1 MAAGTGT
8 AIIDFGSVHPGVN
21 EASVVV
27 TGIPGILATDHV
39 EAWFMSES
47 TDDHTA
53 ADHRMADTM
62 IDLTAGDVVAGT
74 GFTIYATSWQ
84 KFTGTFKVHFVWAS

>member
-1 MAAGTGT
+1 MATGTGT
-8 AIIDFGSVHPGVN
+8 ATIDFGSTHPGNN

-27 TGIPGILATDHV
+27 TGQTGILATDHV

-47 TDDHTA
+47 TADHTA
-53 ADHRMADTM
+53 SDHRMADTL
-62 IDLTAGDVVAGT
+62 IDLTAGNIVAGT
-74 GFTIYATSWQ
+74 GFTLYATSWQ